1 MMKYILSLLILFF
14 SIFGNSQIVKKYYA
28 SQGYKYGVQITTPT
42 APGTYDAIIVCH
54 GLGGVGTTGNT
65 DAGLNY
71 ITAMEFPAQMMPQAQ
86 RFILVS
92 PKLPSGNW
100 QDNNYAIIDY
110 AIELLK
116 KDFKFQRIYIA
127 AHSLGGQVAT
137 GYPASSD
144 ARRVMISGSVC
155 ISGVR
160 ISGVD
165 YTKLKNYPIYFI
177 HAPVDD
183 VVPITQ
189 SESIWRD
196 AGSKD
201 PFDRIPWGHGY
212 IAVVAGQ
219 DKKYWDWLEK
229 QGTIVTPPIDP
240 IPTRTIVARLFVNGM
255 EVIVYSDKTA
265 EVK

>member
-1 MMKYILSLLILFF
+1 MKYILSLLLLITT
-14 SIFGNSQIVKKYYA
+14 IVNGQIVRKYYT
-28 SQGYKYGVQITTPT
+28 SQGSKYGVQISTPT
-42 APGTYDAIIVCH
+42 APGTYDAIIVAH

-71 ITAMEFPAQMMPQAQ
+71 VTAVEFPAQMMPQAQ

-100 QDNNYAIIDY
+100 NDNNYDVIDY

-116 KDFKFQRIYIA
+116 RDFKPRRIYIA
-127 AHSLGGQVAT
+127 GHSLGGQVAT

-144 ARRVMISGSVC
+144 ARRAMISGSVS

-165 YTKLKNYPIYFI
+165 YTKLKTYPIYFI
-177 HAPVDD
+177 HAPEDN
-183 VVPITQ
+183 VVPISQ

-201 PFDRIPWGHGY
+201 PFDRIPYGHGY

-219 DKKYWDWLEK
+219 DNKYWDWLQK
-229 QGTIVTPPIDP
+229 QGAITPPP
-240 IPTRTIVARLFVNGM
+240 IEPPVVRTIVARLFVNGM